1 MLNSHL
7 WIVYF
12 CINVNIFTNVII
24 MIQERILLLM
34 KSLGL
39 NPTQFADE
47 IGVQRSSISHII
59 SGRNNPSLDIV
70 TKILNKF
77 PDIDSNWLV
86 IGKGSLVG
94 KNEINS
100 QENRNNEISRPSE
113 TLFDDL
119 SDSLFSDIQKDNS
132 PKIDNNNIYELQR
145 KIEILEGKSKVKENK
160 SESYD
165 KQIEIPK
172 PVNNCISNSENSQ
185 QSNSTKQIVR
195 IIIFYSD
202 NSFEELTKN

>member
-12 CINVNIFTNVII
+12 CTNVNIFTNVII

-145 KIEILEGKSKVKENK
+145 KIEILEGKSKVKENQ
-160 SESYD
+160 SESND

-172 PVNNCISNSENSQ
+172 PVNNCISNYENSQ

>member
-1 MLNSHL
+1 MLNSYL
-7 WIVYF
+7 VTIYF
-12 CINVNIFTNVII
+12 CTNVNRFTNVII

-39 NPTQFADE
+39 NPAQFADE

-145 KIEILEGKSKVKENK
+145 KIEILEGKSKVKENQ

>member
-145 KIEILEGKSKVKENK
+145 KIEILEGKSKVKENQ

-172 PVNNCISNSENSQ
+172 PVNNCISNYENSQ

>member
-145 KIEILEGKSKVKENK
+145 KIEILEGKSKVKENQ
-160 SESYD
+160 SESND

-172 PVNNCISNSENSQ
+172 PVNNCISNYENSQ

>member
-7 WIVYF
+7 WIGYF
-12 CINVNIFTNVII
+12 FTNVNIFTNVII

-145 KIEILEGKSKVKENK
+145 KIEILEGKSKVKENQ
-160 SESYD
+160 SESND

-172 PVNNCISNSENSQ
+172 PVNNCISNYENSQ

>member
-1 MLNSHL
+1 MLNSRL

-12 CINVNIFTNVII
+12 CTNVNRFTNVII

-39 NPTQFADE
+39 NPAQFADE

-100 QENRNNEISRPSE
+100 QEVRNNEISRPSE

-145 KIEILEGKSKVKENK
+145 KIEILEGKSKVKENQ
-160 SESYD
+160 SESYN
-165 KQIEIPK
+165 KPIEIPK
-172 PVNNCISNSENSQ
+172 PVNNNIPNFENSQ

-195 IIIFYSD
+195 IIIFYTD

>member
-12 CINVNIFTNVII
+12 CTNVNIFTNVII

-86 IGKGSLVG
+86 IGKGSLVS

-145 KIEILEGKSKVKENK
+145 KIEILEGKSKVKENQ
-160 SESYD
+160 SESND

-172 PVNNCISNSENSQ
+172 PVNNCISNYENSQ

>member
-1 MLNSHL
+1 MLNSYL
-7 WIVYF
+7 VTIYF
-12 CINVNIFTNVII
+12 CTNVNRFTNVII

-39 NPTQFADE
+39 NPAQFADE

-94 KNEINS
+94 KNETNS
-100 QENRNNEISRPSE
+100 PEIRNNEISKPSE

-119 SDSLFSDIQKDNS
+119 SDSLFSDIQKDNPS
-132 PKIDNNNIYELQR
+132 KIDNNNIYELQR
-145 KIEILEGKSKVKENK
+145 KIEILEGKSKVKESQPEINNK
-160 SESYD
+160 P
-165 KQIEIPK
+165 IEIAK
-172 PVNNCISNSENSQ
+172 PVNNNISNFENSQ
-185 QSNSTKQIVR
+185 HSNSTKQIVR

>member
-145 KIEILEGKSKVKENK
+145 KIEILEGKSKVKENQ
-160 SESYD
+160 SESND

-185 QSNSTKQIVR
+185 QLNSIKQIVR

>member
-145 KIEILEGKSKVKENK
+145 KIEILEGKSKVKENQ
-160 SESYD
+160 SESND

>member
-1 MLNSHL
+1 
-7 WIVYF
+7 
-12 CINVNIFTNVII
+12 

-145 KIEILEGKSKVKENK
+145 KIEILEGKSKVKENQ
-160 SESYD
+160 SESND

-172 PVNNCISNSENSQ
+172 PVNNCISNYENSQ

>member
-1 MLNSHL
+1 MLNSYL
-7 WIVYF
+7 VTIYF
-12 CINVNIFTNVII
+12 CTNVNRFTNVII

-39 NPTQFADE
+39 NPAQFADE

-94 KNEINS
+94 KNETNS
-100 QENRNNEISRPSE
+100 PEIRNNEISKPSE

-119 SDSLFSDIQKDNS
+119 SDSLFSDIQKDNP

-145 KIEILEGKSKVKENK
+145 KIEILEGKSKVKESQPEIYNK
-160 SESYD
+160 P
-165 KQIEIPK
+165 IEIAK
-172 PVNNCISNSENSQ
+172 PVNNNISNFENSQ
-185 QSNSTKQIVR
+185 HSNSTKQIVR

>member
-12 CINVNIFTNVII
+12 CTNVNIFTNVII

-100 QENRNNEISRPSE
+100 HENRNNEISRPSE

-145 KIEILEGKSKVKENK
+145 KIEILEGKSKVKENQ
-160 SESYD
+160 SESND

-172 PVNNCISNSENSQ
+172 PVNNCISNYENSQ

>member
-1 MLNSHL
+1 MLNSYL
-7 WIVYF
+7 VTIYF
-12 CINVNIFTNVII
+12 CTNVNRFTNVII

-39 NPTQFADE
+39 NPAQFADE

-94 KNEINS
+94 KNETNS
-100 QENRNNEISRPSE
+100 TEIRNNEISKPSE

-119 SDSLFSDIQKDNS
+119 SDSLFSDIQKDN
-132 PKIDNNNIYELQR
+132 PPNIDNNNIYELQR
-145 KIEILEGKSKVKENK
+145 KIEILEGKSKVKESQPEIYNK
-160 SESYD
+160 PV
-165 KQIEIPK
+165 EIAK
-172 PVNNCISNSENSQ
+172 PVNNNISNFENSQ
-185 QSNSTKQIVR
+185 HSNSTKQIVR

>member
-12 CINVNIFTNVII
+12 CTNVNIFTNVII

-145 KIEILEGKSKVKENK
+145 KIEILEGKSKVKENQ

>member
-12 CINVNIFTNVII
+12 CTNVNIFTNVII

-145 KIEILEGKSKVKENK
+145 KIEILEGKSKVKENQ

-172 PVNNCISNSENSQ
+172 PVNNCISNYENSQ